1 MVLLEAL
8 ACGLRVVT
16 TNLPG
21 IWEFFGE
28 WFNKEGFIE
37 YVPLPPLRSID
48 KPVQE
53 ALPAFEQQF
62 AEAMEKQLARIT
74 AEPVI
79 RDPQFNEAMAA
90 MTWESVFQKIEDLL
104 V

>member
-1 MVLLEAL
+1 M
-8 ACGLRVVT
+8 
-16 TNLPG
+16 
-21 IWEFFGE
+21 
-28 WFNKEGFIE
+28 
-37 YVPLPPLRSID
+37 
-48 KPVQE
+48 QE